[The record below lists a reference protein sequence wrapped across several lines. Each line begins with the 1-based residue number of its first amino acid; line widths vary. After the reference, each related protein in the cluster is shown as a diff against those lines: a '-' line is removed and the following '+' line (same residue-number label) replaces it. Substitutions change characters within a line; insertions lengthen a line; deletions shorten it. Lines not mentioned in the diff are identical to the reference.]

1 MAQQADAPRTPC
13 ADAVRSPVGEAP
25 AAWWDEGARAAAS
38 RSTLR
43 LPGGRGSSL
52 GTSFSFLSNILSG
65 GVLGLPFCF
74 HRCGLGLG
82 TGLLAAVLA
91 TQTLTL
97 KMLLYASLLH
107 RRASYEELAE
117 CALGRAARPLCL
129 ACVLFLQF
137 GCLVAFLAILA
148 DLVSASVS
156 PIIPPGAEVGRA
168 EYMVVIVLG
177 VLLPLCLLVRS
188 EEALSRTSIFS
199 VVFLCGFTTATLCL
213 AVLPDPD
220 AVLSGLDW
228 WKPDGTALALP
239 VLVFALAGHSAFF
252 SCISSMRS
260 PSLHRADKVLN
271 DAMRGAGIIYA
282 AVGVAGYAAFRQHTS
297 GNLLRNFN
305 LLAQQP
311 GPYAAA
317 VRHLKLG
324 FAFSVAGAV
333 PATALPIRDAFL
345 TALGNGEVAPT
356 PLQHAGVNALILSI
370 TLLLAALI
378 PNVEFVFALTG
389 ATASIMLAY
398 IFPAA
403 IFLSTQRQWNTP
415 PNLAAHEAARMDNGN
430 DLWARQEADNEIAA
444 AKAEMDTGARTEEEL
459 LGFLAGMPARVL
471 SWVLLVFGAAAM
483 WLCTMAT
490 LRAVSEEAAIVAVA
504 QTLVVKSE
512 AAVSAAQAL
521 GKATHA
527 ACALPGLVAAANCS
541 SAALAPGEQMAANR
555 LHVVDRQDA
564 TPPQHPAAGGTAA
577 VEEELALAV
586 VEAEA
591 AARRGGVSSNVLQAA
606 TAAAELVGGVSSD
619 AAPGNVSSAADA
631 ALASTGA
638 VADAAV
644 IAVHDAVATL
654 NPVIA
659 ARAKELAAAL
669 GGPGGHVQAALAVA
683 EEHEPGI
690 AQYKAEHGVAAEQTK
705 PSSAWDVDAAA
716 LWDEGDGAAAAGII
730 FSHPQDLGV
739 PPPDAP
745 VVPNTNATVGGTAGF
760 GDLLLTK
767 LSAEERAVN
776 TTL

>member
-1 MAQQADAPRTPC
+1 MAQQADALRTPC
-13 ADAVRSPVGEAP
+13 ADAVRPPTGEVP

-38 RSTLR
+38 RSAPR
-43 LPGGRGSSL
+43 LAGGRGSSL

-74 HRCGLGLG
+74 QRCGLGLG
-82 TGLLAAVLA
+82 AGLLVAVLA
-91 TQTLTL
+91 TQTVTL

-117 CALGRAARPLCL
+117 CALGRAARPVCL

-220 AVLSGLDW
+220 AVLTGLDW

-345 TALGNGEVAPT
+345 TALGNGEAAPT

-403 IFLSTQRQWNTP
+403 IFLSTQRQWSTP

-430 DLWARQEADNEIAA
+430 DLWARQEADNEISA
-444 AKAEMDTGARTEEEL
+444 AKAEMDAGARTEEEL
-459 LGFLAGMPARVL
+459 LGFMVGLPARVL
-471 SWVLLVFGAAAM
+471 SWALLVFGAAAM

-541 SAALAPGEQMAANR
+541 SAALLPGEQVAANR
-555 LHVVDRQDA
+555 LHVVDRKDTA
-564 TPPQHPAAGGTAA
+564 PSQHPAAGTAS

-606 TAAAELVGGVSSD
+606 TAAAELVGGFSSD
-619 AAPGNVSSAADA
+619 AAPSNFSGAADA

-669 GGPGGHVQAALAVA
+669 GGPGGHVQAALEVA

-690 AQYKAEHGVAAEQTK
+690 SQYKAEHGVNAEPTK
-705 PSSAWDVDAAA
+705 IASAWDVDAAA
-716 LWDEGDGAAAAGII
+716 LWDEADGAAAAGIV
-730 FSHPQDLGV
+730 FSHPQDVGLQ
-739 PPPDAP
+739 PPGAHAASIA
-745 VVPNTNATVGGTAGF
+745 NATVGGTAGF
-760 GDLLLTK
+760 GDMLLTK

-776 TTL
+776 AST